1 MSNKEMTNKEMANKT
16 VVVNMFSGPGSGKST
31 LAAELYVYMK
41 KRGYKVEF
49 LQEYAK
55 KLVWE
60 KDFDRLNNQQLVS
73 YKYYKTIFA
82 MNGCVDY
89 IILDSSLINGIWY
102 NWNNPDNLSNME
114 KTEALIYKY
123 YNEFNNI
130 NLFINRGNYQYES
143 LGRIQTENES
153 RQIDKELKAIVD
165 RLNIQYQEINIED
178 GNAIT
183 AIMDYLSNSTKSIFR
198 SNSQVEKAVI

>member
-1 MSNKEMTNKEMANKT
+1 MSRTF
-16 VVVNMFSGPGSGKST
+16 VINMFSGPGSGKST

-41 KRGYKVEF
+41 KKGYKVEF

-60 KDFDRLNNQQLVS
+60 KDYETLNNQQFVS
-73 YKYYKTIFA
+73 YKYYKSILA
-82 MNGCVDY
+82 MKGCVDF

-130 NLFINRGNYQYES
+130 NFVINRGNYQYEN
-143 LGRIQTENES
+143 LGRIQSEAES
-153 RQIDKELKAIVD
+153 KQIDKELTMIVD
-165 RLNIQYQEINIED
+165 RLNIEYKEVNIED
-178 GNAIT
+178 GNAIAT
-183 AIMDYLSNSTKSIFR
+183 IMEEINQKC
-198 SNSQVEKAVI
+198 SQS

>member
-1 MSNKEMTNKEMANKT
+1 MTTTKT
-16 VVVNMFSGPGSGKST
+16 YVINMFSGPGSGKST

-41 KRGYKVEF
+41 KKNYKVEF

-60 KDFDRLNNQQLVS
+60 KDYETLNNQQFVS
-73 YKYYKTIFA
+73 NKYYKSILA
-82 MNGCVDY
+82 MNGCVDF

-114 KTEALIYKY
+114 KTEKLIHKY

-130 NLFINRGNYQYES
+130 NFFINRGNYQYEN
-143 LGRIQTENES
+143 LGRIQSEAES
-153 RQIDKELKAIVD
+153 RQIDKELRSIVE
-165 RLNIQYQEINIED
+165 RLDIPYKDINIED
-178 GNAIT
+178 GDAILS
-183 AIMDYLSNSTKSIFR
+183 IMGELEATTSKCVLGGDS
-198 SNSQVEKAVI
+198 